1 MTVQLL
7 GTLAIGAAML
17 IAFNQKA
24 DVKSKERPTPKM
36 TMLAVIILSV
46 VGLVDTYLYILDLGT
61 FTSYIQETLTPFFG
75 FCLMWFLFFVYWAKR
90 GTKEALEVMLGILM
104 GHFWWAWC

>member
-61 FTSYIQETLTPFFG
+61 FTSYIQETLTP
-75 FCLMWFLFFVYWAKR
+75 L
-90 GTKEALEVMLGILM
+90 
-104 GHFWWAWC
+104 